1 VNTTRSLLAKL
12 RMQRVEKGYNLIS
25 LPQITLSEEEADRFI
40 DYMVDESAM
49 KNYARIERMNVPQ
62 KNIRAIG
69 FGSGKFL
76 YPAGQFNESK
86 YKKQWVDN
94 KISLSTKEVRG
105 AVAIFDSDL
114 EDLPPGITP
123 DQYQNQLMGIITK
136 KISMELEEAFY
147 IADTHGINSFGA
159 DDIRSLWDGWRY
171 RIVNSAVGQA
181 YYNKV
186 SGSAHLLD
194 ACEGGTTGSPFNMA
208 GLIAQQAAT
217 APYNWEFKY
226 HKALKAMP
234 SKYKANGGLSAMS
247 FLNSDLV
254 TQDYLAALSARSTG
268 IGDAVLMGTINPQYG
283 RVGIIDVPLMPTNLG
298 DPTATPSTDGVLGAG
313 DYTDCLL
320 TPKGNLII
328 AIQRDIKIES
338 KREPADQCTYVFYS
352 MRVDVALEN
361 VDAVVLIRC
370 LEHEC

>member
-1 VNTTRSLLAKL
+1 VNTTKSLLNKL
-12 RMQRVEKGYNLIS
+12 KMQRVEKGYNLIS

-49 KNYARIERMNVPQ
+49 KNYARIERMTLPQ

-69 FGSGKFL
+69 FGTGNFL

-105 AVAIFDSDL
+105 AVAIFDNDL

-136 KISMELEEAFY
+136 KIAIELEQAWY
-147 IADTHGINSFGA
+147 IADTHGLNGFAA
-159 DDIRSLWDGWRY
+159 DDIRGLWDGWRY
-171 RIVNSAVGQA
+171 IITHSAAAQQ
-181 YYNKV
+181 YFNKI

-194 ACEGGTTGSPFNMA
+194 ACEGGTTGSPFNLP
-208 GLIAQQAAT
+208 GLIAAQAST

-226 HKALKAMP
+226 QKALKAMP
-234 SKYKANGGLSAMS
+234 SQYKANGGLSNMS

-254 TQDYLAALSARSTG
+254 TQDYMAALSARSTAM
-268 IGDAVLMGTINPQYG
+268 GDAVLQGTLAPGYG
-283 RVGIIDVPLMPTNLG
+283 KVGIIDVPLMPTNMG
-298 DPTATPSTDGVLGAG
+298 DPTATPSTDGILGAG

-352 MRVDVALEN
+352 LRADIALEN

>member
-1 VNTTRSLLAKL
+1 MDRI
-12 RMQRVEKGYNLIS
+12 EKGYNLIS
-25 LPQITLSEEEADRFI
+25 LPQITLTEEEADRFI

-49 KNYARIERMNVPQ
+49 KGYARIERMNVPQ
-62 KNIRAIG
+62 KNLRAIG

-76 YPAGQFNESK
+76 YPAGQFDESK
-86 YKKQWVDN
+86 YKKQWIDN
-94 KISLSTKEVRG
+94 KIQLSTKEARG
-105 AVAIFDSDL
+105 CVAIFDNDL
-114 EDLPPGITP
+114 EDLPPAITP

-136 KISMELEEAFY
+136 KIAIEIEEAGY
-147 IADTHGINSFGA
+147 MSDRHGLNGFAA

-171 RIVNSAVGQA
+171 IISHSAAGQQ
-181 YYNKV
+181 YFNKV

-194 ACEGGTTGSPFNMA
+194 ACEGGETGNEFKYP
-208 GLIAQQAAT
+208 GLIAEQNP
-217 APYNWEFKY
+217 APPYGWEFKY
-226 HKALKAMP
+226 HKAIKAMP
-234 SKYKANGGLSAMS
+234 SKYKANGGLANMS

-254 TQDYLAALSARSTG
+254 TQDYLAALSQRSTI
-268 IGDAVLMGTINPQYG
+268 IGDAVLQGTMQPQYG

-298 DPTATPSTDGVLGAG
+298 DPGAGQDGVIGAG
-313 DYTDCLL
+313 VYTDCLF
-320 TPKGNLII
+320 TPKNNLII

-352 MRVDVALEN
+352 LKIDFALEN